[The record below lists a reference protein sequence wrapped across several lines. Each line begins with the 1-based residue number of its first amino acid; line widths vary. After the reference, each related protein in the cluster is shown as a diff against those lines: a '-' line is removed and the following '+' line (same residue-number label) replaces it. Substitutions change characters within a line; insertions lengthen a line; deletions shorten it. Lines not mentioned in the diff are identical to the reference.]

1 MPNIRRTFVKGVM
14 NKDVDERLLDD
25 GYFRHAENVVINTSE
40 GSDVGA
46 IEKCLSNKQLTF
58 LDLGSDINVVGSY
71 SDEAKKKLYWWVVSA
86 FNKYVFEYDLS
97 TKAVYKLLHESRL
110 KNEDFILRF
119 NKNTQIT
126 GIGKILSE
134 DIKKD
139 MLVWTDN
146 VGEICSINIERSKT
160 YDKNG
165 FTKEDIFLIKK
176 PPVKAPISNLIY
188 IKTDSNNIEERFI
201 SFAYRYKY
209 LDGEYSA
216 LSPFSNYSFEPKGVE
231 IDYDTQENNGMIN
244 RYNGVQVSYNS
255 GGKQVKE
262 IQVIAKESRSNNC
275 YIIETFNKKK
285 LSITDDSI
293 QSIIYSNNKLY
304 KVLPE
309 KELFKEFDN
318 VPRKAKAL
326 TVVGNRLVFGNYT
339 EGYHMVDSTG
349 ADIKPDFNVSVKSY
363 DIGKSI
369 EQGNV
374 ASYNNKYLV
383 IKDSKTFYKKGY
395 SMNLLMTII
404 NDSGGSLSQDKT
416 MIDTEFFYDFKKDYT
431 TLKDLI
437 TESDFIDF
445 ISYVNDF
452 IAKNITN
459 YKDYESTS
467 ALKKPVTIEAKYD
480 DVERELFFEVK
491 FGWIYY
497 IGEDGKEWLSNLYA
511 KFSNNSIIKL
521 NAIGS
526 FKSAKTNR
534 DYEVAIIYEDDFKR
548 SSTAITCLNNSTHIG
563 IERSI
568 KVNKLEVS
576 INHRPP
582 AWAKTYRL
590 AVKST
595 ANTYETIYIS
605 VYFPYE
611 GYVYCKLEGTS
622 KDKVKEGDTL
632 ILKKDSGKEASSVL
646 TVKVLERAWK
656 DKDFLKGNKDQ
667 SGNDIV
673 EPEGIYI
680 KIKPVGF
687 VMDESKF
694 NTVSE
699 NTGANSRSSS
709 TRVGNNDYARIRTK
723 PFSESDGSPLKLN
736 QGSVIQV
743 WIKSAHCP
751 DAGWQENIFSKTY
764 NINKLNYDFKQWY
777 DDEIGNKAQLWG
789 NEGNSI
795 DDYKPFINIDNN
807 NVMTIISTKR
817 HLSGNRAS
825 YLDISIVVRQNNGI
839 YIFETQE
846 EKKVDV
852 GIFYK
857 TSQVFHIING
867 RHSGENP
874 NMPIVGDKI
883 KLELDFHNCFA
894 FGNSVESYKIK
905 DNFNANSLGLDLMT
919 TATSEDDYAE
929 ITRYSDLTYSEAFIE
944 STGINGINS
953 FNRSLLNWK
962 ELDKGN
968 GWVQK
973 IVSRDSNLLVFQ
985 TEKVGQVMF
994 GKDVMYGADGAANIT
1009 KVPYILGEYVAYSGE
1024 YGMSHP
1030 ESFEMEGNRVYWI
1043 DAKRGHVLRLSNNGI
1058 TPITYGMEGFFRDEL
1073 SSKSDWK
1080 ILGGYDPYTKLYNIT
1095 FFERNQLKYVFD
1107 SNTEIIKFKET
1118 EAFKYDLGLGKLN
1131 GDAKLQYNITD
1142 GRATI
1147 EAIVDGRR
1155 YVESNVSGIGEMLIR
1170 MEKVSLQD
1178 LLLETTITPVTDE
1191 VSYTI
1196 KNIAP
1201 QGTDIGI
1208 TIIVI
1213 SEEAVY
1219 DVSALVGFKW
1229 GQGQYYY
1236 NDVSLDT
1243 KTTNLFLTEIGK
1255 QGIGKF
1261 IGLNSLL
1268 NMTVK
1273 SDKKYNYDKDHIKMR
1288 YLSSDTEYKEEQLSE
1303 IIDRS
1308 MEVYLT
1314 DEKEGDVNIQ
1324 ISNVIESRPEKF
1336 KYLIFEFKKTDIDT
1350 NKLLPPASAKIL
1362 SAVENIANLQIIYG
1376 NNQKEVVS
1384 YNIRYRSKS
1393 SDEWLDYFVVE
1404 KTKEESVIREF
1415 KLKIPAEDA
1424 LFVVASVDRE
1434 GLTSEYINFE

>member
-25 GYFRHAENVVINTSE
+25 GYYRHAENVIINTSE

-58 LDLGSDINVVGSY
+58 LDLGANINVVGSY
-71 SDEAKKKLYWWVVSA
+71 SDEAKKKLYWWVVSS
-86 FNKYVFEYDLS
+86 FNKYVFEYDLG

-110 KNEDFILRF
+110 KNEDFILKF
-119 NKNTQIT
+119 SKNTQIT

-146 VGEICSINIERSKT
+146 VGEICSINIERAKT
-160 YDKNG
+160 YGQNG
-165 FTKEDIFLIKK
+165 FTKEDIYLIKK
-176 PPVKAPISNLIY
+176 PPTKAPDSNLLY
-188 IKTDSNNIEERFI
+188 IKSDSNNIEEKFI

-216 LSPFSNYSFEPKGVE
+216 LSPFSNYNFEPKGVD
-231 IDYDTQENNGMIN
+231 IDYDAQENNGMIN
-244 RYNGVQVSYNS
+244 RYNGVQVMYNS

-262 IQVIAKESRSNNC
+262 IQLIAKESRSNNC
-275 YIIETFNKKK
+275 YIIETINKRKQ
-285 LSITDDSI
+285 SITDDSI

-326 TVVGNRLVFGNYT
+326 TIVGNRLVFGNYT
-339 EGYHMVDSTG
+339 EGYNMIDKDGV
-349 ADIKPDFNVSVKSY
+349 DIKTDFSVSVKSY
-363 DIGKSI
+363 DVSKSI
-369 EQGNV
+369 EEGSV
-374 ASYNNKYLV
+374 ASYDKRYL
-383 IKDSKTFYKKGY
+383 IINDSKTLYKKGY
-395 SMNLLMTII
+395 SMHVLLVIKNNSYSPSVNGKTLI
-404 NDSGGSLSQDKT
+404 N
-416 MIDTEFFYDFKKDYT
+416 
-431 TLKDLI
+431 
-437 TESDFIDF
+437 
-445 ISYVNDF
+445 NDF
-452 IAKNITN
+452 IYEFKRSYSTLKELLSDSDFMLFIDSINNYLKDNIDN
-459 YKDYESTS
+459 YKINDDNY
-467 ALKKPVTIEAKYD
+467 LKKPVSVEVRYDDLKKIFFFDVMDGELGQEFGSGPIEAIFND
-480 DVERELFFEVK
+480 
-491 FGWIYY
+491 
-497 IGEDGKEWLSNLYA
+497 
-511 KFSNNSIIKL
+511 NSFIKI

-526 FKSAKTNR
+526 FKSVKSNR
-534 DYEVAIIYEDDFKR
+534 DYEVAIVYEDEFKR
-548 SSTAITCLNNSTHIG
+548 SSTAITCLNNSTYIG
-563 IERSI
+563 IEKAI
-568 KVNKLEVS
+568 NVNKLEVV
-576 INHRPP
+576 INHKPP

-590 AVKST
+590 AVKAT
-595 ANTYETIYIS
+595 ENTYETIYVS

-632 ILKKDSGKEASSVL
+632 ILKRDSNKEASSVL
-646 TVKVLERAWK
+646 SVKVLERAWK

-667 SGNDIV
+667 SGNDIT

-680 KIKPVGF
+680 KIKPAGF

-694 NTVSE
+694 VIHPSI
-699 NTGANSRSSS
+699 GSANSRSSS
-709 TRVGNNDYARIRTK
+709 IRVGDNDYAKFKTIA
-723 PFSESDGSPLKLN
+723 FSETDGSPLKLN
-736 QGSVIQV
+736 QGSVV
-743 WIKSAHCP
+743 ELWISSSHCP
-751 DAGWQENIFSKTY
+751 DAGWQKNILNKTY
-764 NINKLNYDFKQWY
+764 HINKRNYDFKQWY
-777 DDEIGNKAQLWG
+777 DDEIGSKDQIWG
-789 NEGNSI
+789 NEGNVI
-795 DDYKPFINIDNN
+795 NDYKGFISLDSS

-817 HLSGNRAS
+817 HLSRNRVS
-825 YLDISIVVRQNNGI
+825 YLDVRIVVRQNNGI

-846 EKKVDV
+846 EKKVDT
-852 GIFYK
+852 GIFHK
-857 TSQVFHIING
+857 TSQVFHIIDG

-874 NMPIVGDKI
+874 NMPIISDKT
-883 KLELDFHNCFA
+883 KLELDFHNCYA

-905 DNFNANSLGLDLMT
+905 DNFNANSLGIDLQAT
-919 TATSEDDYAE
+919 TTSEDDYAE
-929 ITRYSDLTYSEAFIE
+929 ITRYSDLTFSEAFIE
-944 STGINGINS
+944 STGFNGINS

-973 IVSRDSNLLVFQ
+973 IVARDGNLLVFQ

-1009 KVPYILGEYVAYSGE
+1009 KVPYILGEYIAYSGE

-1030 ESFEMEGNRVYWI
+1030 ESFEMEGNRAYWI

-1058 TPITYGMEGFFRDEL
+1058 SPITYGMEGFFRDEL

-1095 FFERNQLKYVFD
+1095 FFERNPLFYVFD

-1131 GDAKLQYNITD
+1131 GEAKLQYNITE
-1142 GRATI
+1142 GSATI
-1147 EAIVDGRR
+1147 EAIVNGRK
-1155 YVESNVSGIGEMLIR
+1155 YVESNVSGIGELVIA
-1170 MEKVSLQD
+1170 MEKVSAQD
-1178 LLLETTITPVTDE
+1178 SLLETIITPVTDE

-1303 IIDRS
+1303 IINQS
-1308 MEVYLT
+1308 IEVNAI
-1314 DEKEGDVNIQ
+1314 DETEGDVNVQ
-1324 ISNVIESRPEKF
+1324 VSRLIESRPEKY
-1336 KYLIFEFKKTDIDT
+1336 KYLIFDFKKTNVID
-1350 NKLLPPASAKIL
+1350 KLQPPADFIIVSKNEKQV
-1362 SAVENIANLQIIYG
+1362 SLQIVYG
-1376 NNQKEVVS
+1376 NNQEEVVS
-1384 YNIRYRSKS
+1384 YNIVYKSKNAN
-1393 SDEWLDYFVVE
+1393 EWIDYFVIE
-1404 KTKEESVIREF
+1404 KTTGESVTKEF
-1415 KLKIPAEDA
+1415 ELKIPAEDA
-1424 LFVVASVDRE
+1424 IFGVASIDKE
-1434 GLTSEYINFE
+1434 GLSSDYKYIE